1 MVENRVDFFQKKLS
15 NTRSFTRQRRNSRI
29 WIRIILIILLF
40 CAWWLFA
47 YWKVFLQPVN
57 IDDWNV
63 EQEMEFSLWE
73 EVYLKWELRDD
84 WDIITHTH
92 TINDSEHW
100 IISIKSDTINL
111 YDYAWVVE
119 VSGIVEKFYQWEP
132 IVKVYN
138 LSWNLADVEDED
150 PNIVLD
156 ENSWVYILWAGIQFL
171 PSFFDKYVLLNE
183 GENWQILLQNIE
195 SWEEIALD
203 YFRCNA
209 SDPNRNCKWLAET
222 FANNSAQSFV
232 TSEWDVYYKQ
242 SEVQSWFVANW
253 DWWWVFI
260 NDVSDDVVY
269 ELKDLMKFAN
279 ERNMNEWIKSRAM
292 RICQWSWEK
301 LQNIKNSDITL
312 KQEWL
317 VVNVSWDGLEKQ
329 MTCQILVDFSL
340 PTKWV
345 LKSLV
350 LWDDVVIEENKDEEE
365 SEETEEKSDWS
376 DEERDEQ
383 NETIS
388 TSDFVLDT
396 SVAQFPLKEEWGL
409 VYNSSRWWYS
419 LQFPSSNISYAV
431 SSVKEN
437 FGRSDVSCSY
447 VINAIKYSEK
457 ENLEVSPSIRIYE
470 CLWTV
475 SKSWAPEILVY
486 PRWDKIFVVKLNDSS
501 WWNFANNLKFTALE

>member
-1 MVENRVDFFQKKLS
+1 MVDNKVDFFQKKLS
-15 NTRSFTRQRRNSRI
+15 NTRSFTRQRRRSHI
-29 WIRIILIILLF
+29 WIWIILIILLLCVCGF
-40 CAWWLFA
+40 FL
-47 YWKVFLQPVN
+47 WKVFWAPANLDNWDADQ
-57 IDDWNV
+57 
-63 EQEMEFSLWE
+63 QKEFSLGE

-111 YDYAWVVE
+111 YDYAWFVE

-132 IVKVYN
+132 IVKVYD

-150 PNIVLD
+150 TNIVLD

-183 GENWQILLQNIE
+183 WENWQILLQNIE

-345 LKSLV
+345 LKSLT
-350 LWDDVVIEENKDEEE
+350 LWDDVVMEEHKHEEE
-365 SEETEEKSDWS
+365 SDETEEKSDWS

-486 PRWDKIFVVKLNDSS
+486 PRWDKIFVVKLTDSS

>member
-1 MVENRVDFFQKKLS
+1 MVDNKVDFFQKKLS
-15 NTRSFTRQRRNSRI
+15 NTRSFTRQRRRSRI
-29 WIRIILIILLF
+29 WIWIILIILLLCIWGF
-40 CAWWLFA
+40 FL
-47 YWKVFLQPVN
+47 WKVFWAPANL
-57 IDDWNV
+57 DGADTG
-63 EQEMEFSLWE
+63 QEMEFSLGE
-73 EVYLKWELRDD
+73 DVYLKWELRAD

-111 YDYAWVVE
+111 YDYAWFVE

-138 LSWNLADVEDED
+138 LSWNLADIEDED
-150 PNIVLD
+150 TNIVLD
-156 ENSWVYILWAGIQFL
+156 ENSWVYILGAGIQFL
-171 PSFFDKYVLLNE
+171 PSFFDKYLLLNE
-183 GENWQILLQNIE
+183 WENWEILIQNMD
-195 SWEEIALD
+195 SGEEIALN

-209 SDPNRNCKWLAET
+209 SDPNRNCKWLNET

-253 DWWWVFI
+253 DRWGVFI

-279 ERNMNEWIKSRAM
+279 EKNMNEWIKSRAM

-317 VVNVSWDGLEKQ
+317 VVTVSWDGGEKQ
-329 MTCQILVDFSL
+329 MTCQILVDFSM

-345 LKSLV
+345 LKSLT
-350 LWDDVVIEENKDEEE
+350 LWDDVVIDENKDEEKSDE
-365 SEETEEKSDWS
+365 SEEKSDWT
-376 DEERDEQ
+376 DEEKDKSD
-383 NETIS
+383 ETIS

-437 FGRSDVSCSY
+437 FWRSDVSCSY

-486 PRWDKIFVVKLNDSS
+486 PRGDKIFVAQLNDSS
-501 WWNFANNLKFTALE
+501 WWDFANNLKFTALE

>member
-1 MVENRVDFFQKKLS
+1 MDFFQKKLS
-15 NTRSFTRQRRNSRI
+15 NTRSFTRQRRKSRI
-29 WIRIILIILLF
+29 WIWIILIILLL
-40 CAWWLFA
+40 CAWGFFL
-47 YWKVFLQPVN
+47 WKVFWAPANLDN
-57 IDDWNV
+57 WDTD
-63 EQEMEFSLWE
+63 QEMEFSLWE
-73 EVYLKWELRDD
+73 EVYLRWELRAD

-111 YDYAWVVE
+111 YDYAWFVE
-119 VSGIVEKFYQWEP
+119 LTGMVEKYYQWEP
-132 IVKVYN
+132 IVKVYD
-138 LSWNLADVEDED
+138 LSWSFADLEDED
-150 PNIVLD
+150 TNIVLD
-156 ENSWVYILWAGIQFL
+156 GNSWVYILWAGIQFL

-183 GENWQILLQNIE
+183 WENWQILLQNME
-195 SWEEIALD
+195 SWEEISID

-279 ERNMNEWIKSRAM
+279 EKNMNEWIKSRAM
-292 RICQWSWEK
+292 KICQWSWEK
-301 LQNIKNSDITL
+301 LKNIKNSDITL

-345 LKSLV
+345 LKSLT
-350 LWDDVVIEENKDEEE
+350 LWDDVVKEENKEEE
-365 SEETEEKSDWS
+365 SDETEKESEWS
-376 DEERDEQ
+376 DEEKDKSDEI
-383 NETIS
+383 IS

-396 SVAQFPLKEEWGL
+396 SVAQFPLKEEWWL
-409 VYNSSRWWYS
+409 VYNSNRWWYS

-431 SSVKEN
+431 SS
-437 FGRSDVSCSY
+437 
-447 VINAIKYSEK
+447 IK
-457 ENLEVSPSIRIYE
+457 
-470 CLWTV
+470 
-475 SKSWAPEILVY
+475 
-486 PRWDKIFVVKLNDSS
+486 
-501 WWNFANNLKFTALE
+501 